1 MADYTHVS
9 SSNDLSEVGS
19 LVNAIIIRSE
29 LSFTIIFTVEFALKA
44 TALGLFSNNVPDRKP
59 YFRDR
64 WNWLDFIVVVFALL
78 ANLNVLSSNST
89 KIFRLFRVLRPLKS
103 IKSLP
108 GVAAIVSGL
117 LNSLTELRDILIT
130 VSFAFFFFAVVGL
143 QLFSGPYLHTRC
155 RLTPFPVNISWV
167 GTLSEAYLI
176 GNTTYPFTQNYTEYR
191 CLDAPNFDYPL
202 QYPQW
207 QQSDSPWFT
216 PQPHCYWPYDINS
229 NNPQVCSLTGD
240 GTNVCPNIQSGD
252 DTGPTANLWR
262 WCGSNYD
269 ALGNPRFNAAT
280 AADDTFN
287 YNLGYGFVNFD
298 NFAYALLF
306 VIQVF
311 SGDSWSFMMYQLTD
325 SINVS
330 EGVIY
335 CSLIVLFGTFFLL
348 QLNVALLEE
357 SFKRQKREK
366 DQNRPF
372 AQSVDYSSEDNRK
385 QLNHS
390 FQSKAA
396 EVHSN
401 ELHGNGFSLDYRI
414 HPYPEDTSERSKY
427 GNEGP
432 KYILNSRGLTTQ
444 NSVFFLRSVTFH
456 LQEGSQKVS
465 SYWKKEMT
473 EGIFA
478 YIRRQISRFDR
489 PDESSFR
496 RSCKALYSNHKFELF
511 SLGVVIIN
519 TAMLAYNHYG
529 IDPFVYKCI
538 YAAEYV
544 ITIYSILESVLGL
557 VGLGLI
563 NFFSNSYTAFDF
575 AIVLLSSVASF
586 ASPLPCL
593 FSRHLGC
600 VDDTTFGAVLS
611 LRSFRCFTIFRVL
624 KIEFF
629 KVSHYFSVNCNF
641 SVLIYISISVK
652 DYFSSDREG
661 YSVDAEFFRRFIS
674 VRVFVRAGRNA
685 ILCEPLSLR

>member
-229 NNPQVCSLTGD
+229 NNPQVCSLTGE
-240 GTNVCPNIQSGD
+240 GTNVCPNVQNGD

-269 ALGNPRFNAAT
+269 ALGNPRFDASTASLDTYNAV
-280 AADDTFN
+280 
-287 YNLGYGFVNFD
+287 LGYGYTNFD
-298 NFAYALLF
+298 NIAYSLLY
-306 VIQVF
+306 VINVF
-311 SGDSWSFMMYQLTD
+311 SGDAWSNVMYEVTD
-325 SINVS
+325 SINFS
-330 EGVIY
+330 EGVIFS
-335 CSLIVLFGTFFLL
+335 SLIVLFGTFFLL
-348 QLNVALLEE
+348 QLNVALLQKSFMNNSKPTE
-357 SFKRQKREK
+357 SDPTSKLEK
-366 DQNRPF
+366 KTF
-372 AQSVDYSSEDNRK
+372 STAIEAQHSIKVLKMKAQVDNRVHPDPNDPALSASKNPSEK
-385 QLNHS
+385 QRDDHCSSLMKLYS
-390 FQSKAA
+390 FLIRETA
-396 EVHSN
+396 
-401 ELHGNGFSLDYRI
+401 G
-414 HPYPEDTSERSKY
+414 
-427 GNEGP
+427 
-432 KYILNSRGLTTQ
+432 
-444 NSVFFLRSVTFH
+444 
-456 LQEGSQKVS
+456 
-465 SYWKKEMT
+465 
-473 EGIFA
+473 GIVPFVK
-478 YIRRQISRFDR
+478 RLISTIDK
-489 PDESSFR
+489 PDENSFR
-496 RSCKALYSNHKFELF
+496 RSCKALYTAHNFELF

-563 NFFSNSYTAFDF
+563 NFFSNSYTTFDF
-575 AIVLLSSVASF
+575 AIVVLSAVASF
-586 ASPLPCL
+586 ISPIPCL
-593 FSRHLGC
+593 FTNRTDCL
-600 VDDTTFGAVLS
+600 DDNTFGAVLS

-624 KIEFF
+624 KLDMF
-629 KVSHYFSVNCNF
+629 KVACVYYSHV
-641 SVLIYISISVK
+641 
-652 DYFSSDREG
+652 
-661 YSVDAEFFRRFIS
+661 
-674 VRVFVRAGRNA
+674 
-685 ILCEPLSLR
+685 